1 MEHILISPGKL
12 KLMLTKSDLDKY
24 NLDCAALEGEH
35 THTRRAFRA
44 LLSDVKRVAG
54 FDAASDKVFIQ
65 LYPSRDGGAEIYITR
80 LMAAADSHT
89 AQNKR
94 TVTEVYR
101 FPSMSAL
108 LAACSHADASHLPH
122 GSSAWHGDDGACYL
136 IVTDTADT
144 AYSRF
149 SANMRAFGYKLT
161 SPAASAYVTE
171 HATCLVEKN
180 ALTTLASLA

>member
-24 NLDCAALEGEH
+24 HLDTAELEGEH

-80 LMAAADSHT
+80 LIAAPEDTRESRTPVT
-89 AQNKR
+89 A
-94 TVTEVYR
+94 VYR
-101 FPSMSAL
+101 FPSMDTL
-108 LAACSHADASHLPH
+108 LAACSHADTAYPPSH
-122 GSSAWHGDDGACYL
+122 SSAWYGDDGAYYL
-136 IVTDTADT
+136 IITNNAGLPHERLR
-144 AYSRF
+144 AG
-149 SANMRAFGYKLT
+149 MRVFGHALT
-161 SPAASAYVTE
+161 STAASAYVSE
-171 HATCLVEKN
+171 HASCIIEN
-180 ALTTLASLA
+180 DALSTLRGLA

>member
-24 NLDCAALEGEH
+24 NLDTAALEGEH

-80 LMAAADSHT
+80 LVSPPESVRESH
-89 AQNKR
+89 K

-101 FPSMSAL
+101 FSSLSAL
-108 LAACSHADASHLPH
+108 LAACSHADTASLPSD
-122 GSSAWHGDDGACYL
+122 SSAWLGDEGAYYL
-136 IVTDTADT
+136 IAADSQG
-144 AYSRF
+144 ASHERF
-149 SANMRAFGYKLT
+149 SAGMRAFGHTLT
-161 SPAASAYVTE
+161 SPVASAYVTE
-171 HATCLVEKN
+171 HAVCLIEKD
-180 ALTTLASLA
+180 AATTLASLA